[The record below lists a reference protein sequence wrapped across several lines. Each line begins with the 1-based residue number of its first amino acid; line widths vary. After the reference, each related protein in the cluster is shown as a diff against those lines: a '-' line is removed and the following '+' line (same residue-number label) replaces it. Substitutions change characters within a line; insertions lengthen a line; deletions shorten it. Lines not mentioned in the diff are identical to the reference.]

1 MLPLQEESSPRLKSR
16 LSKGLNNDLDI
27 KGSNKNQSQNQKP
40 RKQKNQKL
48 HDEDEERRF
57 NTST

>member
-40 RKQKNQKL
+40 RKQKQL
-48 HDEDEERRF
+48 QDEDEERRF